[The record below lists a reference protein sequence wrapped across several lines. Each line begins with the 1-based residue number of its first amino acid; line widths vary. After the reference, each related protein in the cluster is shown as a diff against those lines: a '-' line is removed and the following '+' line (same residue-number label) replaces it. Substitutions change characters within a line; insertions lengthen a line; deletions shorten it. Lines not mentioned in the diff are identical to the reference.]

1 MIKKGILFILLGFIF
16 CVNLYAQCA
25 MCKEA
30 VENSVAENGQNY
42 GGGLNTAILW
52 LMVFPYLLFM
62 GIVGLLLYNRK
73 KKKEQELITK

>member
-1 MIKKGILFILLGFIF
+1 MKKIGIFILLGFIS

-25 MCKEA
+25 MCKESVA
-30 VENSVAENGQNY
+30 NSVAENGQNY

-52 LMVFPYLLFM
+52 LMLFPYLLFM
-62 GIVGLLLYNRK
+62 GIVGLLWYNRK